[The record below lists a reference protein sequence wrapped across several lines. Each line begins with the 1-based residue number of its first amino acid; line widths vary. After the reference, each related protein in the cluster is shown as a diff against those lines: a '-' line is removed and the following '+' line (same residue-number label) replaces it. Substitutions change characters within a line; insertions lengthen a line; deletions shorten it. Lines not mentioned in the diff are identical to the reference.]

1 MDRAYVNMDEGMAVC
16 CWDAP
21 SKEALQELFSKTGSA
36 FETITEVEEHTTET
50 FVA

>member
-21 SKEALQELFSKTGSA
+21 SKEALQELFSKAGA
-36 FETITEVEEHTTET
+36 DFETMTEVEEHTKSSYT
-50 FVA
+50 A